1 MKRRDLLKGLAVLPF
16 LAKTTLSQK
25 STNPKIIKPK
35 RLKKGDT
42 VALITPSSGVTDAD
56 FKKAVQNMADLGF
69 KTKVGKYATAVNG
82 FLAGTDAQR
91 LEDLHWAFSDKTID
105 AVWCIRGAM
114 DCREFCPK
122 STMH

>member
-1 MKRRDLLKGLAVLPF
+1 MLPF

-56 FKKAVQNMADLGF
+56 FKKALQNMADLGL
-69 KTKVGKYATAVNG
+69 KTKVGKYATYVNG